1 MGIISYRAVLSRW
14 PRCLGGEASTA
25 TEVVRASTGEP
36 ELDTRTAVATAIEGD
51 WLCAWCLNRIAVDE
65 DRFKYEG
72 EDHFAF
78 SNPDGI
84 TFRIITFSRTLG
96 CSEAGVPTL
105 EHTWFPG
112 HAWSFCQ
119 CDECGH
125 HLGWFYTGTYQ
136 FVGLIIDRLVR
147 GQCVRN

>member
-1 MGIISYRAVLSRW
+1 MRSRARLTTRVLEFASGPVSIETELVMPLIS
-14 PRCLGGEASTA
+14 
-25 TEVVRASTGEP
+25 EP
-36 ELDTRTAVATAIEGD
+36 ALDTRTAVAVAEAEGD
-51 WLCAWCLNRIAVDE
+51 WLCAWCLNRIAVDQ

-72 EDHFAF
+72 KDHFAF

-84 TFRIITFSRTLG
+84 TFRIITFSKTLG

-119 CDECGH
+119 CDQCNQ
-125 HLGWFYTGTYQ
+125 HLGWFYAGQYH